1 MSVGPDRGSR
11 RILLWSAGLV
21 FCSGLAAVTYQVAWL
36 RLLRLFFGA
45 STAANATVLAI
56 FMGGLGLGGL
66 YFARRV
72 ERTANPLALYAVLEI
87 LIGLL
92 AAASPP
98 LISLARAAYLAAGG
112 TAALGTVGGT
122 FVLLLLSLLVLGP
135 PTLLMGGTLP
145 AIARVVEGAEDRG
158 RRALGVVY
166 GVNTLG
172 AVTGAV
178 WATFLGIELL
188 GIRNVL
194 WVAALLNLLV
204 GLVARSLARRAEV
217 APAVAPAAA
226 PAVAPAAAPSSR
238 GAEALASPAGATPRA
253 TWVAVLVAAGLVGFV
268 FFVMEL
274 VWYRMLGPL
283 LGGSS
288 YSFGL
293 ILAVALLGI
302 GAGGLLYGAGARARR
317 PRLVLLAATCAL
329 EALALAIPFALGDRL
344 ALLALS
350 LRGLGAA
357 GFGGMVVGWTVV
369 TAIVALPAA
378 VVSGY
383 QFPLLV
389 GLVGAGRDRVAIQVG
404 MTYAAN
410 TLGAIAGALLGGF
423 LLIPMLG
430 AVGAWRL
437 SIVLLAVLATALL
450 ALAFRGERPR
460 GGVWSAAA
468 AALALA
474 LLAANGPGAPW
485 RHGGIG
491 AGRMPPAFADRNE
504 LRSRFQG
511 IERDLV
517 WERDGRESSVALVAG
532 SNGYAFLVNGKSDGN
547 ARGDAPTQVMSG
559 LVGSLLHP
567 HPRRAL
573 VIGLGTGSSSG
584 WLAAVPSIERVDT
597 VELEPVIVDVARA
610 SEPVNHGALADPGV
624 RLLFGDGREWLLTTG
639 ESYDVIFSEPSNPY
653 RAGVASLFSLEFY
666 RAAAARMPPDGI
678 FAQWLQGY
686 DADVEVVRTAFAT
699 MADVFDEVQAWQ
711 VSPGDLLLLAS
722 SRPIAFDFGEL
733 RRRVESEPYRSALS
747 RVWGVSGVEGLLAGF
762 VAGPALAEWLHG
774 QAAGAYSTDDRPRIE
789 FGFVRNLGRGG
800 LFDPGQ
806 LWRVAAGAGW
816 NRPEVAGVDWAM
828 VDDAWSARQLAFGLP
843 ARGREHDDAA
853 SLRSRARDAWRD
865 GDWRL
870 GIELWRA
877 QGAVPEHPGDLAY
890 FALALAKLGDER
902 APEAAA
908 RLQQVDPVAAA
919 AARGL
924 WHAGRGELEPA
935 AAALS
940 SAFVGFRADPWPV
953 RRLLEEA
960 LRAAPRVAAGD
971 ARGGRLLYE
980 ALGEPFAVRQ
990 LDDERR
996 VMRTEVA
1003 AVVALEELC
1012 AEAFGALEPLPPW
1025 HGTLL
1030 ARRLECYEA
1039 VGSPLAPRARRDLGD
1054 YLEAA
1059 GPVLAPPG
1067 DGGERTRV
1075 R

>member
-1 MSVGPDRGSR
+1 MSAGVSLRGSR
-11 RILLWSAGLV
+11 RMLPWAAALV
-21 FCSGLAAVTYQVAWL
+21 FASGLAAVTYQVAWL

-72 ERTANPLALYAVLEI
+72 ERAPNPLALYAWLEI
-87 LIGLL
+87 LIGLF
-92 AAASPP
+92 AAASPL
-98 LISLARAAYLAAGG
+98 LIAAARASYLAVGG
-112 TAALGTVGGT
+112 TAALGPLGGT
-122 FVLLLLSLLVLGP
+122 FALLLLSLAVLGP

-145 AIARVVEGAEDRG
+145 AIARAVERAEDRG

-178 WATFLGIELL
+178 WSTFLGIELL

-194 WVAALLNLLV
+194 WLAALLNLLV
-204 GLVARSLARRAEV
+204 GLVARSLARG
-217 APAVAPAAA
+217 APESPTPEAAA
-226 PAVAPAAAPSSR
+226 R
-238 GAEALASPAGATPRA
+238 GAEALARPAGTTPRA
-253 TWVAVLVAAGLVGFV
+253 TWVAVLSAAGVVGFV
-268 FFVMEL
+268 FFLMEL

-329 EALALAIPFALGDRL
+329 EALALAVPLALGDRL
-344 ALLALS
+344 ALLALA

-369 TAIVALPAA
+369 TAIVVLPAA
-378 VVSGY
+378 LVAGY

-423 LLIPMLG
+423 VLIPMLG

-437 SIVLLAVLATALL
+437 AIVLLAALAAALL
-450 ALAFRGERPR
+450 VVGRAREHAAAIG
-460 GGVWSAAA
+460 WSAASVAA
-468 AALALA
+468 AALL
-474 LLAANGPGAPW
+474 LLAADGPGGPW

-491 AGRMPPAFADRNE
+491 AGRMPAAFAHPNE
-504 LRSRFQG
+504 MRAHFQG
-511 IERDLV
+511 VDGDLI

-532 SNGYAFLVNGKSDGN
+532 SGGYAFLVNGKSDGN

-559 LVGSLLHP
+559 LVAGLLHP
-567 HPRRAL
+567 DPRLAL

-584 WLAAVPSIERVDT
+584 WLAAVPGVERVDT

-610 SEPVNHGALADPGV
+610 CEAVNHGALANPAV
-624 RLLFGDGREWLLTTG
+624 RLLFGDGREWLLTTDQR
-639 ESYDVIFSEPSNPY
+639 YDVIFSEPSNPY

-666 RAAAARMPPDGI
+666 RAAAARMSPDGI

-686 DADVEVVRTAFAT
+686 DADIDVVRMAFAT
-699 MADVFDEVQAWQ
+699 MAEAFAEVQAWQ
-711 VSPGDLLLLAS
+711 VSPGDLLLVAS
-722 SRPIAFDFGEL
+722 PQPITFDVAEL
-733 RRRVESEPYRSALS
+733 RRRVAGEPYRTALS
-747 RVWGVSGVEGLLAGF
+747 RVWGVHGVEGLLAGF
-762 VAGPALAEWLHG
+762 LAGPELARWFHG
-774 QAAGAYSTDDRPRIE
+774 QAAGALSTDDRPRIE

-800 LFDPGQ
+800 LFDPRQ
-806 LWRVAAGAGW
+806 LWQAAVAGGW
-816 NRPEVAGVDWAM
+816 QRPAAAGVDWGA
-828 VDDAWSARQLAFGLP
+828 VDEAWSARQLAFGLP
-843 ARGREHDDAA
+843 AGGREGDEAA
-853 SLRSRARDAWRD
+853 ALRARARDAWR
-865 GDWRL
+865 GGEWRL
-870 GIELWRA
+870 GVELWRTQQEA
-877 QGAVPEHPGDLAY
+877 PAHLADLTF
-890 FALALAKLGDER
+890 FALALAQLGDEGTL
-902 APEAAA
+902 ETAA
-908 RLQQVDPVAAA
+908 RLAQLDPVAAA
-919 AARGL
+919 AIRGL
-924 WHAGRGELEPA
+924 WHARREEPGEA
-935 AAALS
+935 GAALAA
-940 SAFVGFRADPWPV
+940 AFVGFRADPWPV
-953 RRLLEEA
+953 RRVFEEA
-960 LRAAPRVAAGD
+960 LRAAPPVAAAD
-971 ARGGRLLYE
+971 PAAGRELFRV
-980 ALGEPFAVRQ
+980 LGAPFAVRL

-1003 AVVALEELC
+1003 VAVAFEELC

-1025 HGTLL
+1025 NGNLL

-1039 VGSPLAPRARRDLGD
+1039 VGSPLAARARRDLGD
-1054 YLEAA
+1054 FLEAA
-1059 GPVLAPPG
+1059 GPVLAPPPPASG
-1067 DGGERTRV
+1067 R
-1075 R
+1075 